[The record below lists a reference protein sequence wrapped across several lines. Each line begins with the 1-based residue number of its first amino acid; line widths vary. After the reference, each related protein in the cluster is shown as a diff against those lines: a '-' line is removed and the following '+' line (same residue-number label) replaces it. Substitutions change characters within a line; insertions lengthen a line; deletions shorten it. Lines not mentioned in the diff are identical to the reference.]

1 MSPAAAHM
9 PHAFGIQWT
18 CKASGRFPTWSPGF
32 LLYSVYGTAG
42 FFYPKKIPKL
52 SKFFSPDLFEKTLD
66 KSCEV
71 RYKYKVIIF
80 ILLNDGVCTRCG
92 LFPAAGAAVN

>member
-1 MSPAAAHM
+1 M
-9 PHAFGIQWT
+9 PL
-18 CKASGRFPTWSPGF
+18 ASSGLVKHPGVFPPGHQVF
-32 LLYSVYGTAG
+32 YFILFTARRG
-42 FFYPKKIPKL
+42 FFIQKNPKL